1 MTAKKKTNYEPFIF
15 CFLVCLSKYC
25 EASCFGKDAHF
36 KTTDQPVVSQPSK
49 TNPTQVL
56 VAWEKIIQRPE
67 CVDKYTVHVWPE
79 NMDVKMAAK
88 VTVTEKKG
96 KNVATSTT
104 VNVDPCINYKFM
116 VELEEVDSVTG
127 LNKEKTGEQVFKTV
141 AKPTVPSSLDKSSF
155 KVSYHWSKQKQHIDL
170 TKADIVL
177 DTTLITYPSCLDN
190 IQVSGSGVVVT
201 TGPPLTRQRSVSP
214 TRGRSLRY
222 LNQGNGYDPLKT
234 VNTASTL
241 PGQISYSDV
250 TRGSSSSSSSSL
262 PTPSTY
268 PAPAFAYTM
277 ARQSG
282 SSNKKLTPTK
292 FTPPFLNK
300 TILMTVPV
308 EDCAQYSF
316 GVKFLAGGREVGA
329 VSGVVLPPLA
339 DQPGFVPPP
348 VTSVLTISFSS
359 GGKPI
364 YAVKT
369 TSGVTAACLPAYFE
383 AYDAYTQRLENEV
396 GWQAEKSLKTSQL
409 ISSSKNDLIK
419 SQEELLKS
427 LGCECTSPRVNL
439 TTTDQNILKKSEAS
453 QLGQYLFQ
461 GMYQDKPFFFKN
473 GPTEKDMVYLYFD
486 SGHKQWR
493 FANDLGGKKKL
504 FFATEEKSVAKC
516 PADLAAQGHWQA
528 ATGTFGRFK
537 KNAAVKVICDRM

>member
-1 MTAKKKTNYEPFIF
+1 MTTKKKIVHEPIVYCILFY
-15 CFLVCLSKYC
+15 FLQYC
-25 EASCFGKDAHF
+25 DASCFGKDAHF

-49 TNPTQVL
+49 TNPSQVL
-56 VAWEKIIQRPE
+56 VNWEKIIQRPE

-79 NMDVKMAAK
+79 NTDVKLANK
-88 VTVTEKKG
+88 VMVQEKKG
-96 KNVATSTT
+96 KNVATSAT
-104 VNVDPCINYKFM
+104 VIVDPCINYKFM

-127 LNKEKTGEQVFKTV
+127 VNKEKTGEQVFKTV
-141 AKPTVPSSLDKSSF
+141 AKPTVSSSLDKSNF
-155 KVSYHWSKQKQHIDL
+155 KVSYHWNKIKQHIDL

-177 DTTLITYPSCLDN
+177 DTSLITYPSCLDS

-214 TRGRSLRY
+214 TRGRSLQY

-250 TRGSSSSSSSSL
+250 TRGSTSSSSS
-262 PTPSTY
+262 PAQAAF
-268 PAPAFAYTM
+268 PAPAFAYSM

-282 SSNKKLTPTK
+282 SSNKKLSPIK
-292 FTPPFLNK
+292 FVPPFLNK

-308 EDCAQYSF
+308 EDCSQYSF
-316 GVKFLAGGREVGA
+316 DIKFLAGGRDTGA

-359 GGKPI
+359 AGKPI
-364 YAVKT
+364 YGVKT
-369 TSGVTAACLPAYFE
+369 SSGVTAACLPAYFE

-396 GWQAEKSLKTSQL
+396 GWQAAKSLKISQL

-427 LGCECTSPRVNL
+427 VGCECTSPRVNL

-473 GPTEKDMVYLYFD
+473 GPTKKDMVYLYFD

-493 FANDLGGKKKL
+493 FTNDLGGKKNL

-537 KNAAVKVICDRM
+537 KNTAVKVICDRM